1 MRPWQRSQPFSS
13 SSPPFDGE
21 SGDDQFPLPS
31 EVSMLDNVSMAS
43 NMMGSAIDDS
53 PPFRPSASPAPLDTS
68 ISTNMYNNN
77 NDDYDDEDNQKTPMP
92 DKMHPSPDV
101 NDNHHI
107 EQHESQPLKQQQ
119 HLQIPRPSASAGTN
133 NMFADHSSLFE
144 HESRLDAFELLS
156 IADGVDAARSSS
168 AMKNKDQHD
177 SHRHING
184 NDNKRESQKERS
196 TTLTLKEQEKV
207 GV

>member
-101 NDNHHI
+101 NGNHHI
-107 EQHESQPLKQQQ
+107 EQHESQPSKQQQ